1 MQSHSYHSGFSPTA
15 ITRLVYAN
23 HSAALIATSAY
34 FRGSYILYLPFAEK
48 TKQPFVTSI
57 LSPLTLAF
65 PSPNQKRRKMA
76 NQSLQGKTAI
86 VTGASRGIG
95 KGIAIE
101 LATRGANILLTYN
114 SSREQAVEVAAEIQ
128 RIGGVDALA
137 VEAMASDPC
146 APRAIVHAATERW
159 GASCID
165 IIINNAG
172 AREDFVLE
180 EMTAEGFDRQVAVNL
195 RFPLFLIK
203 EAAAHFGPAP
213 RIVNISSVYARDG
226 QPGCLA
232 YVACKGGMESVTRSL
247 AKELGHKYHATINCV
262 CPGPVNT
269 GLWEASIQDPEM
281 KQHWDHVVRNTPA
294 APRVAEVD
302 DIAQIVA
309 FLSEEGSRWT
319 TGSLINA
326 NGGLLF
332 V

>member
-57 LSPLTLAF
+57 LSPLTLAS

-195 RFPLFLIK
+195 RFPLFLTK

-226 QPGCLA
+226 QPG
-232 YVACKGGMESVTRSL
+232 VF
-247 AKELGHKYHATINCV
+247 
-262 CPGPVNT
+262 
-269 GLWEASIQDPEM
+269 GLRG
-281 KQHWDHVVRNTPA
+281 V
-294 APRVAEVD
+294 
-302 DIAQIVA
+302 
-309 FLSEEGSRWT
+309 
-319 TGSLINA
+319 
-326 NGGLLF
+326 
-332 V
+332 